1 MEKAN
6 KDLQQRPEEIENHL
20 REKRSSH
27 GLSQEKLAGMAG
39 VTRQA
44 ICAIEAGHYSPATS
58 VALRLAQALHCRVED
73 LFSLSGTGA
82 TLEGDCIGSVPE
94 LSSRVKVLRV
104 GNRTVIQPLAS
115 LGGFVTFTEP
125 ADGLLVDRS
134 PQDRR
139 AKVRLLRDLAMV
151 ERQIAIAGCNPAM
164 FLAGEYLR
172 RHPNEGGL
180 VVWMTGSESAL
191 AALKRGEVHV
201 AGLHI
206 LDERS
211 GESNLP
217 YLRRHLKDREYLV
230 ATFAAWEE
238 GLIVARG
245 NPKRIRRIDDL
256 GHKGVRLVNREGG
269 SGARRLLD
277 RKLAAIGLRPQ
288 QLQGYGLTVG
298 SHLEVA
304 WCIKEGLADA
314 GIGVHAAAAVFGL
327 DFIPLQEERYD
338 LVIPKAYLDIHPA
351 LKIFLD
357 TIVSRP
363 FRAEVEAL
371 GGYDTRDT
379 GKVLDLT
386 AA

>member
-1 MEKAN
+1 
-6 KDLQQRPEEIENHL
+6 
-20 REKRSSH
+20 
-27 GLSQEKLAGMAG
+27 MAG